1 VSPGLASNHHREK
14 RDFSDGCLSIACR
27 NLLADGEMRAMRFE
41 SITKATEAMAV
52 QLRALSPRQPTPQ
65 LDDDLLAEELARCSE
80 CGRTPLL
87 GEHVHLYEPTD
98 VVCELCRVLRVDE
111 PVSTTRV
118 THSLGPAR
126 RNDPAVVVR
135 ITRR

>member
-1 VSPGLASNHHREK
+1 MPAIASAFR
-14 RDFSDGCLSIACR
+14 CR
-27 NLLADGEMRAMRFE
+27 NSLAGGETRAMRFD

-52 QLRALSPRQPTPQ
+52 QLRVLSPRQPTRGQ
-65 LDDDLLAEELARCSE
+65 LDEDLLAEELARCSE

-87 GEHVHLYEPTD
+87 GEHVHLYKPTD
-98 VVCELCRVLRVDE
+98 VVCELCRVLRLDE